1 MNIPNFTE
9 NVNIHQSLPDQPTLT
24 PTELKI
30 KWDEGVTKI
39 KDYINNVL
47 LPTLNTE
54 IPEELETQRTSIIN
68 EVKSLLDDLETV
80 LEKQIS
86 TLSGKVTTN
95 TNNISSINTKI
106 TSINNSISSINS
118 KISTINT
125 DISTLESDVKTL
137 KTNSTNATGLN
148 TTRPVFESGVTE
160 DWSLVERKNGM
171 VSFFIKCHGS
181 WTKGVRRKFA
191 TLPTGYRPGSQ
202 KFCIALLN
210 NGDFDRGIACEIN
223 TSGELWITPE
233 AVDMTNAMIQG
244 TFNI

>member
-54 IPEELETQRTSIIN
+54 IPEELEAQRTSIIN
-68 EVKSLLDDLETV
+68 EVNNLLDDLETD
-80 LEKQIS
+80 LENQIS

-95 TNNISSINTKI
+95 TNSISSINTKI

-118 KISTINT
+118 KITTINSN
-125 DISTLESDVKTL
+125 ISTLQSDVKAL
-137 KTNSTNATGLN
+137 KTSSTNVTKLETALPT
-148 TTRPVFESGVTE
+148 FAEGVTE
-160 DWSLVERKNGM
+160 IWSLVEKKNDI
-171 VSFFIKCHGS
+171 VSFFIRGTGYWQKNVN
-181 WTKGVRRKFA
+181 KMFA
-191 TLPTGYRPGSQ
+191 TLPVGYRPSSR
-202 KFCIALLN
+202 KSCLAMFS
-210 NGDFDRGIACEIN
+210 NGDFDRGAICEIN
-223 TSGELWITPE
+223 TSGELWITPDS
-233 AVDMTNAMIQG
+233 VDMTDVMIQG
-244 TFNI
+244 VFNI